1 MTGSGEIG
9 AGSAAAVGDAA
20 TTTPTAQETR
30 RAVRATYVAFVSV
43 GTSFASIA
51 SRLPQIR
58 DLLHVTPAA
67 LGLLLLCIA
76 LGSVCGMPAAG
87 VVTARFGTARTVAVM
102 SVLYAVGLA
111 TVAIAV
117 THGSGGVAVG
127 FYVLGAGNGMWDVA
141 MNVQGAHVERELG
154 RSIMSRFHAG
164 FSVGTVAGA
173 AIGAVMVATNVS
185 VRVHLLVIA
194 AVIVAV
200 VPVSVRGF
208 LPDQPQHHEHTE
220 GGKRRTFAAW
230 TELRTVLIGVFV
242 LCMAFTEG
250 TGNDWLSIA
259 MIDGYGTEAVA
270 GTIAFAVFLTT
281 MTLGRWFGPAMIDRH
296 GRVLV
301 LRVSAVAALVG
312 LLIVVFGSWYPLAL
326 FGCALWGLGTALGFP
341 TGISAAA
348 DDPRRAAARV
358 SVAASIGYVAFLA
371 GPPLVGFV
379 GNHLGVLHGLTVTA
393 GVIVMALV
401 VSGAIAPIACDDD
414 ATTSATR
421 QHAR

>member
-1 MTGSGEIG
+1 VSSPAEP
-9 AGSAAAVGDAA
+9 GSASMAAVDDAVA
-20 TTTPTAQETR
+20 TATGVETR
-30 RAVRATYVAFVSV
+30 RAVRATYIAFVSV
-43 GTSFASIA
+43 GTSFASVA
-51 SRLPQIR
+51 ARLPQIR
-58 DLLHVTPAA
+58 DLLHVTPAG

-102 SVLYAVGLA
+102 SVVYVAGLA
-111 TVAIAV
+111 TVAFAV
-117 THGSGGVAVG
+117 TQGSVGVAIG
-127 FYVLGAGNGMWDVA
+127 FFVLGVGNGMWDVA

-173 AIGAVMVATNVS
+173 AIGAVMVAANVS
-185 VRVHLLVIA
+185 VRVHLLVISA
-194 AVIVAV
+194 AILAV
-200 VPVSVRGF
+200 VPLSVRGF
-208 LPDQPQHHEHTE
+208 LADAPQHHEHTE
-220 GGKRRTFAAW
+220 DGRRRTFAAW

-259 MIDGYGTEAVA
+259 MIDGYGTTAVA

-281 MTLGRWFGPAMIDRH
+281 MTLGRWFGPAVIDRH

-312 LLIVVFGSWYPLAL
+312 LLIVVFGTWYPLAL
-326 FGCALWGLGTALGFP
+326 FGSALWGLGTSLGFP

-379 GNHLGVLHGLTVTA
+379 GSHLGVLHGLTVTA
-393 GVIVMALV
+393 GVIVTALI
-401 VSGAIAPIACDDD
+401 VSGAIAPLTPNDV
-414 ATTSATR
+414 ATTSAT
-421 QHAR
+421 QHRTQ